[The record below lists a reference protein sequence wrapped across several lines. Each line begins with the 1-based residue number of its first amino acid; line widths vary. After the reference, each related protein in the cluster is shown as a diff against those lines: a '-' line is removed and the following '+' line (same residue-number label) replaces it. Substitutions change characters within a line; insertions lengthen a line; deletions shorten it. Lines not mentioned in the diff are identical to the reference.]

1 MGLKG
6 IISHGLG
13 SFHFSSSYSGYVLK
27 CTLTKELTSS
37 CLLIAIYTFILF
49 PYVGTRS
56 FKQSGPEQVVNDCTR
71 ASPSISSPCQKVIA
85 YVYTHNKFSPI
96 KTCFISSSK
105 PLSVNH
111 SPTFSVDHEIMFN
124 GAVFS
129 ESVCSTIS
137 VSFAPIILINKVDS
151 IRSRD
156 C

>member
-13 SFHFSSSYSGYVLK
+13 SFHFSSSYIGYVLK
-27 CTLTKELTSS
+27 CTITKELTSS

-71 ASPSISSPCQKVIA
+71 ASPSISSPCQEFEVIT
-85 YVYTHNKFSPI
+85 YVYIYNKFSPI

-124 GAVFS
+124 GAV
-129 ESVCSTIS
+129 CSTIS
-137 VSFAPIILINKVDS
+137 VSFAPIILVNNVDS
-151 IRSRD
+151 VRSRD
-156 C
+156 W